1 MMATS
6 LRSARVLLQSKD
18 AVRWRSKD
26 AAAFERNTDA
36 VEDFYY
42 YGGSQN
48 ARNGRRHLD
57 LTVTAR
63 LRVDPQADIQPDH
76 ARAAWVTLQQKHP
89 ALASYVHGS
98 KRIYTRMDEE
108 EQMKKWLNKTFVV
121 LPDEEEITPEVLD
134 SLPATDMPAMH
145 FLPDAMTFALRTPH
159 HLMDA
164 LGTVML
170 LNDFLTE
177 LSRTLLGEVD
187 TTQDDQPV
195 DLACSLKE
203 AASLPSASIAQRA
216 RLWNIRRRWLRSYP
230 TVGVVPDQECPQ
242 SGLSSW
248 RDLEYTPGETKDI
261 IAKAKKHK
269 MSVTHVIH
277 AGVAF
282 AAKEYGPFQLTR
294 NYNSVILVDMRRR
307 FTDESARQRRAP
319 ALQHAMWPVSVQ
331 VTSFWKTAELLKNE
345 YQELVKDPDLPALVE
360 PVFAETIPGASA
372 ACPTFHSAPI
382 FGNCGRIDDQLESA
396 YDGFTVDDF
405 SLSTECSG
413 EEIVM
418 AVWTYQGKLR
428 IRAMFNEGFHSA
440 KSIEQYMWLTEVAL
454 KDGLGVGKV
463 HSWWP

>member
-1 MMATS
+1 MATS

-26 AAAFERNTDA
+26 ATTFDRNTDA
-36 VEDFYY
+36 IEDFYY
-42 YGGSQN
+42 WNGPQN

-76 ARAAWVTLQQKHP
+76 ARAAWINLEQRHP
-89 ALASYVHGS
+89 ALASSVHGS
-98 KRIYTRMDEE
+98 KRIYQKMDEE
-108 EQMKKWLNKTFVV
+108 QLTKWLNKTFVV

-145 FLPDAMTFALRTPH
+145 FLPDSMTFALRTPH

-164 LGTVML
+164 LGTIIL
-170 LNDFLTE
+170 FNDFLTE
-177 LSRTLLGEVD
+177 LSRTLLGEID
-187 TTQDDQPV
+187 TQDEPV
-195 DLACSLKE
+195 DLAYSLKE

-230 TVGVVPDQECPQ
+230 TVGVVPDQEGPQ

-248 RDLEYTPGETKDI
+248 RDLEYTPAETKEI

-307 FTDESARQRRAP
+307 FTDEPSRQRDAVSP
-319 ALQHAMWPVSVQ
+319 QHAMWPVSVQ
-331 VTSFWKTAELLKNE
+331 VTSFWKTAEILKNE
-345 YQELVKDPDLPALVE
+345 YQEVVKDPDLPALVE
-360 PVFAETIPGASA
+360 PVFAETLPGASA
-372 ACPTFHSAPI
+372 SCETFHSAPI
-382 FGNCGRIDDQLESA
+382 FGNCGRIDDRLESS
-396 YDGFTVDDF
+396 YDGFAVDDF
-405 SLSTECSG
+405 SLSVECSG

-418 AVWTYQGKLR
+418 AVWTYQDKLR
-428 IRAMFNEGFHSA
+428 IRAMFNEGYHSA

>member
-1 MMATS
+1 MATS

-26 AAAFERNTDA
+26 AAATIFERNTDA
-36 VEDFYY
+36 AEDFYY
-42 YGGSQN
+42 YSGFQN

-63 LRVDPQADIQPDH
+63 LRVDPQADIQPEH
-76 ARAAWVTLQQKHP
+76 ARAAWATLQQKNP
-89 ALASYVHGS
+89 ALASFVHGS
-98 KRIYTRMDEE
+98 KRIYVTLDLEHT
-108 EQMKKWLNKTFVV
+108 KKWLNKTFVV
-121 LPDEEEITPEVLD
+121 LPDEEEITPELLD

-145 FLPDAMTFALRTPH
+145 FLPDSMTFALRTPQ

-164 LGTVML
+164 LGAVML
-170 LNDFLTE
+170 MNDFLAE
-177 LSRTLLGEVD
+177 MSRALLGD
-187 TTQDDQPV
+187 IDTQDDQPV
-195 DLACSLKE
+195 ELACSLKE
-203 AASLPSASIAQRA
+203 AASLPSASISQRA

-230 TVGVVPDQECPQ
+230 TVGVVPDQESPQ

-248 RDLEYTPGETKDI
+248 HDLEYTPAETKEI

-294 NYNSVILVDMRRR
+294 NYNTIILVDMRRR
-307 FTDESARQRRAP
+307 FTDEPARQRD
-319 ALQHAMWPVSVQ
+319 ALSPQHAMWPVSVQ
-331 VTSFWKTAELLKNE
+331 VTSFWKTAEILKNE

-360 PVFAETIPGASA
+360 PVFAETIPGASSS
-372 ACPTFHSAPI
+372 CPTFHSAPI
-382 FGNCGRIDDQLESA
+382 FGNCGRIDDRLESA
-396 YDGFTVDDF
+396 YDGFAVDDF
-405 SLSTECSG
+405 SISTECSG

-428 IRAMFNEGFHSA
+428 IRAMFNEGYHSA
-440 KSIEQYMWLTEVAL
+440 KSIEQYMWRTEVAL